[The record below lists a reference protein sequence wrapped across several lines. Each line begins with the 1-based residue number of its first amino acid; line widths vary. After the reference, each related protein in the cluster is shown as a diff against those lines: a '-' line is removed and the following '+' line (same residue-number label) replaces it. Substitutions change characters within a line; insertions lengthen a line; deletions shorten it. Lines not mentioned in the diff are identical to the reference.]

1 MPSSRSAIHSI
12 ASAQAMIAT
21 LAGTLSYHAN
31 ADIYSHYI
39 DEHTHGYIV
48 ENMPD
53 FDQRRAFLPNTGDCY
68 CGPAAA
74 ADLMGYISTH
84 GFPDV
89 EPGPPVT
96 SWADLADYADLS
108 RLLLDL
114 GTGIT
119 SPGPRPDPC
128 GTGIRDLRELLSDRV
143 TYRFIV
149 DSEVFNRSDPA
160 SVPPR
165 FEDLSQRLARDN
177 AIGISLAAVYRGTPS
192 DFWSVQWPGGDVAE
206 RLGGHYEA
214 VNRALVGPTV
224 RRIGLRNP
232 WTNDSDSILNQS
244 LFATRF
250 FDVETTTLRLA
261 GGNVPIDVFN
271 DPYILTYDDDDDSMT
286 PEVPVDL
293 LDHDD
298 DPATPPIVQERIY
311 AFEGYITLTPRWFLT
326 WGEFSGAVER
336 FSALPEFE
344 APDALRDKLDH
355 AHPVSNVVIGPKSR
369 SIITTG
375 QGNLYRTIRG
385 VDPTPQPVAL
395 PPNTPV
401 TGDVAFDDTG
411 RLHIV
416 SFDRLVTLDPT
427 SGEILGIA
435 PLPGEGSSIAV
446 QFGLVHVLVPEMEI
460 VAVFDPEIRAIVD
473 EFPLPDDAI
482 VGAGS
487 QIAMLPNGIFMLLT
501 DGVLNPMR
509 ITPQGFARLWMPV
522 PRDGEWDEMSVDVDD
537 MMLLRDDQGLV
548 EAYRAT
554 PKGFERLSG
563 HAFDGLQV
571 SGRIALPPSSPEL
584 PNLPEIATYDERSDV
599 EIVPDCKGDLDFN
612 GKTDAADLGIL
623 LSEWG
628 AEHSRADF
636 DRNGRVDSA
645 DLGLLLGFFGDCN

>member
-1 MPSSRSAIHSI
+1 MRSNHLASSDGPRPTTAV
-12 ASAQAMIAT
+12 A
-21 LAGTLSYHAN
+21 LAVFGTLVSTAH
-31 ADIYSHYI
+31 ADIYSSYTS
-39 DEHTHGYIV
+39 DAMHGYIV

-96 SWADLADYADLS
+96 SWADRADYNDLS

-119 SPGPRPDPC
+119 SPGPRPNPC

-149 DSEVFNRSDPA
+149 DSEVFDRSDSA

-165 FEDLSQRLARDN
+165 FEDLSRRLARDN
-177 AIGISLAAVYRGTPS
+177 AVGISLAAVYRGTPS
-192 DFWSVQWPGGDVAE
+192 DFWSIQWPGGDVAE

-214 VNRALVGPTV
+214 VNRAFVGPAV

-232 WTNDSDSILNQS
+232 WTSDESILEQS
-244 LFATRF
+244 PFATRF

-271 DPYILTYDDDDDSMT
+271 DPYIRYHDHDDDSTT
-286 PEVPVDL
+286 PEVPFDL

-298 DPATPPIVQERIY
+298 DPTTPPIVQERIY
-311 AFEGYITLTPRWFLT
+311 AFEGYVTLTPRWFLT

-336 FSALPEFE
+336 FSALPEFDT
-344 APDALRDKLDH
+344 PDALRDKLDH
-355 AHPVSNVVIGPKSR
+355 AHPVRNVVIGPKSR
-369 SIITTG
+369 SIVTSG
-375 QGNLYRTIRG
+375 RGALYRTVRG
-385 VDPTPQPVAL
+385 VDATPQPMAL

-401 TGDVAFDDTG
+401 TGDIAFDDAG
-411 RLHIV
+411 RLHVV
-416 SFDRLVTLDPT
+416 SLDRLVTLDPT

-435 PLPGEGSSIAV
+435 SLPGEGTSIAV
-446 QFGLVHVLVPEMEI
+446 QFGLVHVLVPEMEL
-460 VAVFDPEIRAIVD
+460 VAVFDPRIAAVVD
-473 EFPLPDDAI
+473 EFPLPRRRDRRRRLADRHA
-482 VGAGS
+482 A
-487 QIAMLPNGIFMLLT
+487 QRHLHAAH
-501 DGVLNPMR
+501 R
-509 ITPQGFARLWMPV
+509 RRPQPHADHLAGFARLWMPV
-522 PRDGEWDEMSVDVDD
+522 PRDGEWTEMTVDVDD
-537 MMLLRDDQGLV
+537 MMLLRDGQGLI

-554 PKGFERLSG
+554 ENGFERLG
-563 HAFDGLQV
+563 EHAFDGLQV
-571 SGRIALPPSSPEL
+571 AGRIALPPSSADL
-584 PNLPEIATYDERSDV
+584 PDLPEIATYDERADV
-599 EIVPDCKGDLDFN
+599 EVVPDCEGDLNFD
-612 GKTDAADLGIL
+612 GRADAADLGIV

-628 AEHSRADF
+628 SRRSRADL
-636 DRNGRVDSA
+636 DRNGIVDSG
-645 DLGLLLGFFGDCN
+645 DLGRLLAFFGDCR